1 MASTLM
7 LLANPYRPDPRV
19 RIEARTLVAAGY
31 RVQVLAWGRDTGKT
45 EMTDEEGIEIIR
57 VGPVCPFRSAW
68 RMVSSLPR
76 YWMAALR
83 ASRSLQFDLI
93 HSHDLDTLPLGLC
106 ISRLTGKPLIYDGHE
121 LYSAM
126 VKDEVG
132 PMYRPL
138 SMLEHLLVKQADSVV
153 TVSETLAGIL
163 SRGRGDN
170 ARIVRTSPEA
180 TPVSAEEIV
189 SIRAKYGI
197 GGFVLGY
204 LGSLEPGRFVEELA
218 EAFAPE
224 DGVTVLIAGS
234 GSLQDRVKDAAKQ
247 RSNVVYIGSV
257 SAEEALRL
265 TAASDLVAAM
275 MDHRNPNNVI
285 GTPGKI
291 LNSMALAKPVVT
303 NEGLEI
309 ARLVESV
316 GCGVVTRYNRD
327 DFRRSVLESMKDPAR
342 LKGMG
347 EKGKNHFD
355 KHLSWSKS
363 RDELLAVYRLL
374 LGTDQ

>member
-19 RIEARTLVAAGY
+19 RIEAKTLTAAGY
-31 RVQVLAWGRDTGKT
+31 RVQILAWSRDTGKAET
-45 EMTDEEGIEIIR
+45 IEEEGVEIIR
-57 VGPVCPFRSAW
+57 TGPVCPFRSAG

-83 ASRSLQFDLI
+83 ASRSMQFDLI

-126 VKDEVG
+126 VKDDVG

-138 SMLEHLLVKQADSVV
+138 SILERLLVVRADSVV
-153 TVSETLAGIL
+153 TVSETLADIL
-163 SRGRGDN
+163 SRGRSDK
-170 ARIVRTSPEA
+170 ARIVRTSPDV
-180 TPVSAEEIV
+180 TPASAEEIA

-204 LGSLEPGRFVEELA
+204 LGSLEPGRFVEELIG
-218 EAFAPE
+218 AFDPE

-234 GSLQDRVKDAAKQ
+234 GSLQEKVKDAAAHK
-247 RSNVVYIGSV
+247 SNVIYVGSI

-265 TAASDLVAAM
+265 TAASDLVTAM
-275 MDHRNPNNVI
+275 MDPGNPNNVI

-291 LNSMALAKPVVT
+291 LNSMALGKPVVT

-309 ARLVESV
+309 AKLVESA
-316 GCGVVTRYNRD
+316 GCGIIVQYNRD
-327 DFRRSVLESMKDPAR
+327 DFRQSILKSMKNLAQ
-342 LKGMG
+342 LKDKG
-347 EKGKNHFD
+347 EKGKIHFD

-363 RDELLAVYRLL
+363 RDELLAAYRFM
-374 LGTDQ
+374 LGAD